1 MLAAMKVALAAS
13 AGRKPAHH
21 ASATQSRGRCAAR
34 AAAFTAG
41 ELRHFDR
48 ASNPNTN
55 GF

>member
-1 MLAAMKVALAAS
+1 MLAATKVALAAS

-21 ASATQSRGRCAAR
+21 APATQSGGRNAAR

-41 ELRHFDR
+41 EQQHFDR

>member
-1 MLAAMKVALAAS
+1 MLVTMKVALAAS

-21 ASATQSRGRCAAR
+21 APAAQSRRRNAAR

-41 ELRHFDR
+41 EQQHFDR
-48 ASNPNTN
+48 APNPTSN

>member
-1 MLAAMKVALAAS
+1 MLVTMKVALAAS

-21 ASATQSRGRCAAR
+21 APAAQSRGRNAAR

-41 ELRHFDR
+41 EQQLFDR
-48 ASNPNTN
+48 ASHRNTN